1 MNYSQQVFK
10 ILSSKLKA
18 NRRNLIINGIL
29 SYMVLMILM
38 IMNPTLLKYGFELS
52 IMDENAF
59 NYIILIGV
67 CIAYTLNIT
76 FGSYKIITSFVRK
89 KREYLLMPFDILPK
103 LHSIYYITF
112 IWIIVNSIITII
124 LATVILTVIGFKEGM
139 VNMSELYQPIWNEI
153 VNLGNKIYSYG
164 ITIYFIIISVI
175 SAEIIIIFFKKEKRA
190 IGNIFRVLGVTVL
203 FSYSM
208 DFLIRAVSEL
218 EYSEEIKLIIISS
231 ITALI
236 LTLIAHIIA
245 FKISVKE

>member
-18 NRRNLIINGIL
+18 NRRNLLINGML
-29 SYMVLMILM
+29 SYMILMIIM
-38 IMNPTLLKYGFELS
+38 IMNPTLLKYVFELS
-52 IMDENAF
+52 SMDENVV
-59 NYIILIGV
+59 NSIILIGV

-76 FGSYKIITSFVRK
+76 FGSYKIIISFIRK
-89 KREYLLMPFDILPK
+89 KREYLLMPFDTLPK
-103 LHSIYYITF
+103 LHSIYYFTF
-112 IWIIVNSIITII
+112 IWIILNTVITII
-124 LATVILTVIGFKEGM
+124 LTILILTIIGFKEEI
-139 VNMSELYQPIWNEI
+139 VIISELYQPIWNEI
-153 VNLGNKIYSYG
+153 VKMGDKIYRYG
-164 ITIYFIIISVI
+164 ITIFFIIISVI
-175 SAEIIIIFFKKEKRA
+175 SAEIIITFFKKEKRA
-190 IGNIFRVLGVTVL
+190 IGNVFRVLGVTVL